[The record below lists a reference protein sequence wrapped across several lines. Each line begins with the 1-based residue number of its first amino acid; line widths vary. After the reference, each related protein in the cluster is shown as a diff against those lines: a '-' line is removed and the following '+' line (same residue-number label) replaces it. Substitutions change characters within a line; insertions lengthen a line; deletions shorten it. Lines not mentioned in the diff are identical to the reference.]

1 MGRKEEA
8 GSGNGR
14 IPERRNTRSDYREYE
29 ADGELI
35 RVLCLKGKISD
46 SIISDR

>member
-1 MGRKEEA
+1 MA
-8 GSGNGR
+8 R
-14 IPERRNTRSDYREYE
+14 IPERRNTRNDYREYE